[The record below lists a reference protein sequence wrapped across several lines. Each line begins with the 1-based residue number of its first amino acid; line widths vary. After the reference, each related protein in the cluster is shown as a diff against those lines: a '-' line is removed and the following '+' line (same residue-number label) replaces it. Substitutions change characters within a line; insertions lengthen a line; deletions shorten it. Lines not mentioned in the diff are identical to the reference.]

1 MAPSLLNSLII
12 GLNTKISFLGLR
24 KPRSTEVAGS
34 PMFMLYSKLKAVK
47 TKLKRVNKDLY
58 GCISQKILLTRQKLE
73 SVQLRLL
80 QKNSEVGLRTLEQE
94 CLHEFSAAQ
103 KAEESFLKQKS
114 HNKWLNLGDQN
125 SRFFHFQ
132 VKARQARNA
141 IKCLMDSE
149 GNSDKAPGP
158 DGFTACFFKKS
169 WPIVGSD
176 VCKAVQSFF
185 QSGALLKEVN
195 STIIT
200 LVPKVPNPSSI
211 TEYRPIACWRVISE
225 NILLAQEL
233 VKGYHKN
240 KGKARC
246 AIKVDLK
253 KAYDSVEW
261 NFILMSLLAVGCPAQ
276 FVTWVRECITTP
288 RFSIALNGSLV
299 GYFKGEKGLR
309 QGDPLSPYLF
319 VLAMEVFTKL
329 LHNKVADIPSIKL
342 IKEGLEEF
350 RMLSG
355 LSVNQSK
362 SEVFCANVPSDLQ
375 AQILS
380 ILQFRAGKLP
390 VRYLGMPLISG
401 KLSYDDCVPLIE
413 KITARINSWT
423 VRHLSFSGR
432 LQFIQSVLNSIQLF
446 WSSIFILPKKVV
458 KAIEQRFNQFLWEGQ
473 EGGRGGFKVSWEQ
486 KFLVGKA
493 SSRLFLGVE
502 KVVEAKVYGHR
513 TVYDA
518 ASSINAK
525 VKSVLHNNEWCWK
538 PARSEDLVDIQSK
551 LSMDDWHLLVDWG
564 IQFLKGKSFSSFPLQ
579 GGLVGYGLSP
589 LAPQK
594 LYSA

>member
-1 MAPSLLNSLII
+1 
-12 GLNTKISFLGLR
+12 
-24 KPRSTEVAGS
+24 
-34 PMFMLYSKLKAVK
+34 
-47 TKLKRVNKDLY
+47 
-58 GCISQKILLTRQKLE
+58 
-73 SVQLRLL
+73 
-80 QKNSEVGLRTLEQE
+80 
-94 CLHEFSAAQ
+94 
-103 KAEESFLKQKS
+103 
-114 HNKWLNLGDQN
+114 
-125 SRFFHFQ
+125 
-132 VKARQARNA
+132 
-141 IKCLMDSE
+141 
-149 GNSDKAPGP
+149 
-158 DGFTACFFKKS
+158 
-169 WPIVGSD
+169 

-211 TEYRPIACWRVISE
+211 TEYRPIACCNVLYKCITKILANRLRTCLCDLISPNQTAFVKGRVISE

-299 GYFKGEKGLR
+299 GYFKGGKGLR

-329 LHNKVADIPSIKL
+329 LHNKVRGSQYFQYHPYCERQHLTHLCFANDLMLFVAADIPSIKL

-486 KFLVGKA
+486 V
-493 SSRLFLGVE
+493 
-502 KVVEAKVYGHR
+502 
-513 TVYDA
+513 
-518 ASSINAK
+518 
-525 VKSVLHNNEWCWK
+525 C
-538 PARSEDLVDIQSK
+538 
-551 LSMDDWHLLVDWG
+551 
-564 IQFLKGKSFSSFPLQ
+564 FPKQ
-579 GGLVGYGLSP
+579 EGGLGLKRVEDWNRAAVMKHIWNLFTQAGS
-589 LAPQK
+589 LWVA
-594 LYSA
+594 